1 METPALKQLMGA
13 YLHQD
18 YGLVGDIPENVD
30 AFMADEPDLARRLP
44 EEVAWA
50 LQVNPDEEA
59 LDAFVSSL
67 GCQAP
72 PGEGGYRHLLGEIAA
87 QVSHAGA
94 RLNGHPEAT

>member
-1 METPALKQLMGA
+1 MKFDRRVMETPALEQLMGA

-18 YGLVGDIPENVD
+18 YGLVGDVADNVD

-50 LQVNPDEEA
+50 LRGHPDEEA

-72 PGEGGYRHLLGEIAA
+72 PGEGGYQHLLGEIAA
-87 QVSHAGA
+87 RVTRAGA
-94 RLNGHPEAT
+94 D

>member
-18 YGLVGDIPENVD
+18 YGLVGDVPENID
-30 AFMADEPDLARRLP
+30 AFMEDEPNLSRRLP
-44 EEVAWA
+44 EEIAWA
-50 LQVNPDEEA
+50 LQVHPDEEA

-72 PGEGGYRHLLGEIAA
+72 PGEGGYRQLLGEIAA
-87 QVSHAGA
+87 RVIKA
-94 RLNGHPEAT
+94 RAD